1 LTVTRPGLGAS
12 GHQPQ
17 LSLQEITEL
26 LDEFLPES
34 GLRVAEI
41 SPDYVTVLAAPH
53 GLECRPGGTLSGP
66 AIFKVADL
74 ASFLAVNVYAGRV
87 LTGVLTQGSINLLEA
102 VRLGPLTLVISLAK
116 LGLRMAVTNVRVTDA
131 DGLLIAVA
139 TMQFA
144 LPARRAVRPAG

>member
-1 LTVTRPGLGAS
+1 LTVTRLGLGAS

-17 LSLQEITEL
+17 LSLEEITEL

-34 GLRVAEI
+34 GLQVAEI
-41 SPDYVTVLAAPH
+41 SPDHVTVLAAPH
-53 GLECRPGGTLSGP
+53 GLESRPGGTLSGP

-87 LTGVLTQGSINLLEA
+87 LTGVLAQGSISLLEA
-102 VRLGPLTLVISLAK
+102 VRPGPLTLVISLAK

-144 LPARRAVRPAG
+144 LPVRQVARHAG